1 MVFKWFFRNKNIMI
15 VKIIEFASK
24 WWVTWPFLHYD
35 LEIDQLGQFIRN
47 CIRTS
52 GSIIRWSQKQ
62 FICNKCNKCFN
73 LRHHLVLLFP
83 IFLFCIMTV
92 RDWKM
97 FLVVS
102 RDSSTD
108 KHQKGIE
115 PLHNST
121 LSDKSGKTKNFN
133 HYYPNGALRKILT
146 LCQFP
151 DLPIDF
157 CEYGCI

>member
-1 MVFKWFFRNKNIMI
+1 MVFEWFFRNKNIMI
-15 VKIIEFASK
+15 VEIIEYASK

-35 LEIDQLGQFIRN
+35 LENDQLGQFIRN

-52 GSIIRWSQKQ
+52 GSMIRWSQKQ

-73 LRHHLVLLFP
+73 LRYHLVLLFP
-83 IFLFCIMTV
+83 IFLFRIMTV

-108 KHQKGIE
+108 KQNKRFRGLNI
-115 PLHNST
+115 ST
-121 LSDKSGKTKNFN
+121 LSDKSQKTKNFD
-133 HYYPNGALRKILT
+133 HYCGNGPE
-146 LCQFP
+146 F
-151 DLPIDF
+151 
-157 CEYGCI
+157 